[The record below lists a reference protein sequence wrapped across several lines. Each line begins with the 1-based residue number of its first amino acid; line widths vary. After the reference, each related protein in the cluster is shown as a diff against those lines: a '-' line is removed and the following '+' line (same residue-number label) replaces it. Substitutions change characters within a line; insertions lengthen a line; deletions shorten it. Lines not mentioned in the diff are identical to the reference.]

1 MGKCTK
7 KINDHEKIPEIE
19 IETHLLSEDQITT
32 RSVLHLYEA
41 TLHIGK
47 TTSLNIKYVFNL
59 PRALQTANGAGS
71 LLPSPRY
78 GKPPNGGV
86 SPRQSNPR
94 PRSLIMQKVDG
105 DYASTQGNP
114 SRRNSEAPT
123 RTNSVIGQY
132 GEQLEQER
140 KNTIDKVNSAS
151 QDGSEKLRQA
161 KANLSDDLAYVQ
173 AGSRRAS
180 KYDLY

>member
-1 MGKCTK
+1 MLFS
-7 KINDHEKIPEIE
+7 NEF
-19 IETHLLSEDQITT
+19 
-32 RSVLHLYEA
+32 YM
-41 TLHIGK
+41 
-47 TTSLNIKYVFNL
+47 L
-59 PRALQTANGAGS
+59 PCPLQTANGAGS

-86 SPRQSNPR
+86 SPRQNNPR

-105 DYASTQGNP
+105 DYASTQANP
-114 SRRNSEAPT
+114 SRRNSEAPPT
-123 RTNSVIGQY
+123 RTNGVIGQY

-140 KNTIDKVNSAS
+140 KNAIDKVNSAS

>member
-1 MGKCTK
+1 
-7 KINDHEKIPEIE
+7 
-19 IETHLLSEDQITT
+19 
-32 RSVLHLYEA
+32 
-41 TLHIGK
+41 
-47 TTSLNIKYVFNL
+47 
-59 PRALQTANGAGS
+59 
-71 LLPSPRY
+71 
-78 GKPPNGGV
+78 
-86 SPRQSNPR
+86 
-94 PRSLIMQKVDG
+94 MQKVDG

>member
-1 MGKCTK
+1 M
-7 KINDHEKIPEIE
+7 
-19 IETHLLSEDQITT
+19 
-32 RSVLHLYEA
+32 V
-41 TLHIGK
+41 
-47 TTSLNIKYVFNL
+47 LNIEYAYNL
-59 PRALQTANGAGS
+59 PCALQTANGAGS

-86 SPRQSNPR
+86 SPRQSNQR

-132 GEQLEQER
+132 GEQSEQER

-180 KYDLY
+180 KYDLYRGFIGHNTAAIYLDMDNCIYFHTYL

>member
-32 RSVLHLYEA
+32 RLLLHLYKA
-41 TLHIGK
+41 TLHIK
-47 TTSLNIKYVFNL
+47 NILLNIKYVYNL

-86 SPRQSNPR
+86 SPRQSNQR